1 MLRRSFYRGSLCG
14 AVLLVPGLLWF
25 ALDPKGDARQHLIDR
40 AVRAIDAAPGLVARL
55 RDAARF

>member
-25 ALDPKGDARQHLIDR
+25 ALDPKGDARRHLIDR
-40 AVRAIDAAPGLVARL
+40 GIRALEAAPAVAARIRAAARL
-55 RDAARF
+55 